1 MITVTLTRQRTKG
14 KAVFGTL
21 TFPLEMQNGTL
32 EEKVTTL
39 ENADYLIPAGTY
51 PLRLTW
57 SPRFKKPMPLIDE
70 VPDREGIRCA
80 DTALAHVPKYILAVS
95 TRACSASPKNIKFS
109 GTPEEGTKPEHSQG
123 CILVSALDLEN
134 IKVLFNQRKKWYDES
149 ELRITIQGLE
159 DSRH

>member
-14 KAVFGTL
+14 KAVFGTM

-70 VPDREGIRCA
+70 VPDREGIRI
-80 DTALAHVPKYILAVS
+80 HM
-95 TRACSASPKNIKFS
+95 
-109 GTPEEGTKPEHSQG
+109 GTKPEHSQG
-123 CILVSALDLEN
+123 CVLVSAIALEN
-134 IKVLFNQRKKWYDES
+134 IKVLFNQRKKWYEEN
-149 ELRITIQGLE
+149 ELRIRIQGLE
-159 DSRH
+159 ESRN

>member
-21 TFPLEMQNGTL
+21 TFPLEMQSGTL

-70 VPDREGIRCA
+70 VPDREGIRI
-80 DTALAHVPKYILAVS
+80 HM
-95 TRACSASPKNIKFS
+95 
-109 GTPEEGTKPEHSQG
+109 GTKPEHSQG
-123 CILVSALDLEN
+123 CILVSALALEN

-149 ELRITIQGLE
+149 ELRITIEGLE
-159 DSRH
+159 TNRC

>member
-1 MITVTLTRQRTKG
+1 MLTIALIRKSQRG

-70 VPDREGIRCA
+70 VPDREGIRI
-80 DTALAHVPKYILAVS
+80 HM
-95 TRACSASPKNIKFS
+95 
-109 GTPEEGTKPEHSQG
+109 GTKPEHSQG
-123 CILVSALDLEN
+123 CVLVSAIALEN
-134 IKVLFNQRKKWYDES
+134 LKVLFNQRKKWYDEN
-149 ELRITIQGLE
+149 EMRICI
-159 DSRH
+159 S

>member
-1 MITVTLTRQRTKG
+1 MLTIDLIRQTRKG

-39 ENADYLIPAGTY
+39 ENADFLIPAGTY

-70 VPDREGIRCA
+70 VPDREGIRI
-80 DTALAHVPKYILAVS
+80 HM
-95 TRACSASPKNIKFS
+95 
-109 GTPEEGTKPEHSQG
+109 GTKPEHSQG
-123 CILVSALDLEN
+123 CVLVSALDLEN
-134 IKVLFNQRKKWYDES
+134 IKVLFNQRKKWYEEN

-159 DSRH
+159 TNCS

>member
-14 KAVFGTL
+14 NAVFGTL

-39 ENADYLIPAGTY
+39 ENADFLIPAGTY

-70 VPDREGIRCA
+70 VPDREGIRI
-80 DTALAHVPKYILAVS
+80 HM
-95 TRACSASPKNIKFS
+95 
-109 GTPEEGTKPEHSQG
+109 GTKPEHSQG
-123 CILVSALDLEN
+123 CVLVSALALEN
-134 IKVLFNQRKKWYDES
+134 IKVLFNQRKKWYDEN
-149 ELRITIQGLE
+149 ELRITIEGLE
-159 DSRH
+159 TNCC

>member
-14 KAVFGTL
+14 NAVFGTL

-39 ENADYLIPAGTY
+39 ENADFLIPAGTY

-70 VPDREGIRCA
+70 VPDREGIRI
-80 DTALAHVPKYILAVS
+80 HM
-95 TRACSASPKNIKFS
+95 
-109 GTPEEGTKPEHSQG
+109 GTKPEHSQG

-134 IKVLFNQRKKWYDES
+134 IKVLFNQRKKWYEES
-149 ELRITIQGLE
+149 ELRIRI
-159 DSRH
+159 D

>member
-39 ENADYLIPAGTY
+39 ENADFLIPAGTY

-70 VPDREGIRCA
+70 VPDREGIRI
-80 DTALAHVPKYILAVS
+80 HM
-95 TRACSASPKNIKFS
+95 
-109 GTPEEGTKPEHSQG
+109 GTKPEHSQG
-123 CILVSALDLEN
+123 CVLVSALALEN

-159 DSRH
+159 TNRC

>member
-1 MITVTLTRQRTKG
+1 MLTITLIRKSQRG
-14 KAVFGTL
+14 NAVFGTL

-39 ENADYLIPAGTY
+39 ENADFLIPAGTY

-70 VPDREGIRCA
+70 VPDREGIRI
-80 DTALAHVPKYILAVS
+80 HM
-95 TRACSASPKNIKFS
+95 
-109 GTPEEGTKPEHSQG
+109 GTKPEHSQG
-123 CILVSALDLEN
+123 CILVSALALEN
-134 IKVLFNQRKKWYDES
+134 IKVLFNQRKKWYDEN

-159 DSRH
+159 TNRC